1 MKKSI
6 LTSLILLL
14 SALIIGCAGAPT
26 MQEVPGAIYANYQ
39 MGKDAEGSVGTK
51 EGRACA
57 TSILGW
63 VATGDA
69 SIKTA
74 AANGGISKVTSVER
88 ESKNIIGVHAT
99 YCTVV
104 RGE

>member
-1 MKKSI
+1 MRRMFCFWGGV
-6 LTSLILLL
+6 
-14 SALIIGCAGAPT
+14 ALIFMLIGCAGIAT
-26 MQEVPGAIYANYQ
+26 YNEVPGALYADYT
-39 MGKDAEGSVGTK
+39 MGRDAEGAVGSK

-74 AANGGISKVTSVER
+74 AANGSITNIYSVER
-88 ESKNIIGVHAT
+88 EVKNIFNIHAT

-104 RGE
+104 RGD

>member
-1 MKKSI
+1 MKKIMHFLWVIAI
-6 LTSLILLL
+6 LSLIF
-14 SALIIGCAGAPT
+14 GCAGMAT
-26 MQEVPGAIYANYQ
+26 YNEVPGGLYADYK
-39 MGKDAEGSVGTK
+39 MGFDAEGTVGSK

-74 AANGGISKVTSVER
+74 AANGGISKVYSIEHEV
-88 ESKNIIGVHAT
+88 KNILNIHAT

-104 RGE
+104 RGD